1 MRWSLG
7 CLPVV
12 GILAGGV
19 LYGWSVWTLYTDIS
33 PVLYAAVAVLLPI
46 LLSGGFHMDGFLDA
60 TDAIFS
66 RRERQRKLEIMKDP
80 CCGPFAVLSC
90 GGLLLLEL
98 AAWCQ
103 LFRRPGLIPAA
114 CCVYILSRSLTVI
127 AGSSLP
133 YAPTSSLGALFANR
147 SAAGV
152 KYLGI
157 GETVFSSLLLL
168 LIGWLSAGLWGLLA
182 LGFTVLIAG
191 LWFAWYI
198 HMIRKQFGGVTGDLL
213 GYLVES
219 SQCLMLLALA
229 VVSIWIH
236 G

>member
-1 MRWSLG
+1 MLSSLIIALSMYSSIPMPRIDWKEDNMRWSLG

-114 CCVYILSRSLTVI
+114 CCVYILSRSFSI
-127 AGSSLP
+127 SLP
-133 YAPTSSLGALFANR
+133 
-147 SAAGV
+147 
-152 KYLGI
+152 I
-157 GETVFSSLLLL
+157 
-168 LIGWLSAGLWGLLA
+168 
-182 LGFTVLIAG
+182 
-191 LWFAWYI
+191 
-198 HMIRKQFGGVTGDLL
+198 
-213 GYLVES
+213 
-219 SQCLMLLALA
+219 
-229 VVSIWIH
+229 
-236 G
+236 